1 MLLRKNDILEK
12 PMAKPIVKLEDL
24 KLDIRLGDLE
34 IRVISLL
41 SVSPD
46 SGWNVASHSHTDY
59 EFHIIPNGRG
69 HIEIEG
75 EKFCVNEG
83 EFYITGPYI
92 KHTQVSDKDDPMA
105 EYCLEC
111 EINVK
116 DACDSD
122 PVSLQES
129 RIIQSVLSKPYP
141 RVFKNGHIAM
151 LFEEVFKEDDE
162 RKAGFALKI
171 QVLIIDIVLSLFR
184 SVAEHDHI
192 KYKYAYPKK
201 SVDDLRLIKLVN
213 YVNANYRTDISLSE
227 ISKAV
232 FLSPRQIN
240 RLMTK
245 QYGQTFHDYLMDH
258 RLATAKR
265 LLEKSS
271 MSIEDIAEESG
282 FSSHYYMYQAF
293 KKAGMDTPAN
303 IRKEAR

>member
-1 MLLRKNDILEK
+1 MVK
-12 PMAKPIVKLEDL
+12 PTVKLEDL

-41 SVSPD
+41 SVAPD
-46 SGWNVASHSHTDY
+46 RDWNVASHSHTDY
-59 EFHIIPNGRG
+59 EFHIIPNGKG

-75 EKFCVNEG
+75 EKFTVNEG

-92 KHTQVSDKDDPMA
+92 KHTQASDREDPMA

-116 DACDSD
+116 EGGSSD
-122 PVSLQES
+122 PLSLQES
-129 RIIQSVLSKPYP
+129 RIIQSVLKKPYP

-151 LFEEVFKEDDE
+151 LFEEVFKEDEE

-171 QVLIIDIVLSLFR
+171 QILIIDIVLSLFR
-184 SVAEHDHI
+184 SVADHDHI
-192 KYKYAYPKK
+192 KYKYAYSKK

-213 YVNANYRTDISLSE
+213 YVKANYRTDVSLSQ
-227 ISKAV
+227 ISKAL

-240 RLMTK
+240 RLMIK

-258 RLATAKR
+258 RLTTAKR
-265 LLEKSS
+265 LLKKSS

-293 KKAGMDTPAN
+293 KKAGLDTPAN
-303 IRKEAR
+303 VRKEAD